1 MIRNW
6 YAVYTSPNKEKKVS
20 SILTKKG
27 IECFCPVISV
37 DALRSSANKKSLL
50 QPLFNSFVFVQV
62 AESEIPMLKTVS
74 WIINLIYWRSK
85 PAVISNKEIDIIKKL
100 TDNYSNIRLEK
111 SFVDQNAA
119 VSILD
124 EPTIA
129 YNENS
134 VSVKYKSIKVNLP
147 SLGYTMIAERIKQKE
162 KAVYHETSL
171 LASFPRRINAFFF
184 N

>member
-6 YAVYTSPNKEKKVS
+6 YAVYTSPNKERKVS

-37 DALRSSANKKSLL
+37 EAVRSANKKSLL
-50 QPLFNSFVFVQV
+50 KPLFNSFVFVQV

-100 TDNYSNIRLEK
+100 TANYSNIRIEK

>member
-6 YAVYTSPNKEKKVS
+6 YAVYTRPNKEKKVS
-20 SILTKKG
+20 SILAKKG
-27 IECFCPVISV
+27 IENYCPVISV
-37 DALRSSANKKSLL
+37 DHNKTSNKRPLL

-62 AESEIPMLKTVS
+62 SESEVGLLKTIP

-85 PAVISNKEIDIIKKL
+85 PAVISNREIDIIKSL
-100 TDNYSNIRLEK
+100 TANYGNIKLEK
-111 SFVDQNAA
+111 SLVDVNGA

-129 YNENS
+129 YNENT
-134 VSVKYKSIKVNLP
+134 VSVKYNSVKVNLP
-147 SLGYTMIAERIKQKE
+147 SLGYTMTAERMKQKE
-162 KAVYHETSL
+162 KTSYQQPGL

>member
-37 DALRSSANKKSLL
+37 EALRSANKKSLL

-62 AESEIPMLKTVS
+62 AEAEIPMLKTVS

-100 TDNYSNIRLEK
+100 TANYSNIRLEK